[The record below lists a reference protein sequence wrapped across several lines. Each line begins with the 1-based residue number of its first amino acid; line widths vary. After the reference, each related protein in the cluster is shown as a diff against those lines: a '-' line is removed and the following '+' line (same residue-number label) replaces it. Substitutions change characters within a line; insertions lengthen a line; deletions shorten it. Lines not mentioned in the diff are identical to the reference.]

1 MVQNS
6 LMDSFFEGLFLMKD
20 KEQLSEYIAAFINSA
35 SYLGYTEFNVKKL
48 MTALRLLFPDPKS
61 LDENLILNC
70 LVLLS
75 MSDVYYKT
83 MDTKQVAYIEKM
95 LDLLE
100 ERFSG
105 KRVAHIEFNN
115 TASDPKSGNNHLL
128 MFSQSSSQSNWHWLL
143 RQNQNRGEDV
153 FQKHEDIAQVAD
165 QVHQYHEKLRAGI
178 KFPKGLG

>member
-6 LMDSFFEGLFLMKD
+6 LMDTFFEGLFLMKD
-20 KEQLSEYIAAFINSA
+20 KEQLGEYMTTFINSA

-105 KRVAHIEFNN
+105 KRVAHIEMNDSSSS
-115 TASDPKSGNNHLL
+115 SDPKSCN
-128 MFSQSSSQSNWHWLL
+128 
-143 RQNQNRGEDV
+143 
-153 FQKHEDIAQVAD
+153 
-165 QVHQYHEKLRAGI
+165 YH
-178 KFPKGLG
+178 